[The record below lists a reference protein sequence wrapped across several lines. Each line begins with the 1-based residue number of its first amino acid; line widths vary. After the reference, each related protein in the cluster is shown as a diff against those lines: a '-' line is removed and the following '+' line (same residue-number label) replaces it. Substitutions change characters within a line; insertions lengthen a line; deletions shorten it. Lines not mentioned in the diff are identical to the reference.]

1 MASKNLLPVVALCG
15 ALATGTPVA
24 AWATPVMADSL
35 PVALSPAPD
44 PSSTIMCKRFSLKQA
59 TILTSGCLRRNT
71 DASIVVDIERS
82 NKENESQAGCAVCT
96 WHSIVLDAD
105 DDPCDLELRID
116 IASVDD
122 SANGAK
128 VAFDS
133 TFFEKGG
140 GICLGCAA
148 ANADDAQPT
157 LSFTASLR
165 LTKAGTDAIAAG
177 EASLLFYAVSTEDT
191 DIHFEKSAG
200 ALSLTRGTK
209 AGPIEI
215 DAHALAR
222 QCILADPAL
231 LEMEW
236 NGSGA
241 VGIVPSALGAKT
253 LPSNEGPS
261 NAAIKEEGTDKEAG
275 MDDTPSLANNVPA
288 SFEAPDETVVDPN
301 DSELADSLGLA
312 DPQEIDEG
320 NCCVLAALDHT
331 EIIDAANIEVAAANQ
346 PVRKSAIIAF
356 PESVEVVFLPSGEVV
371 APTLLTLLGAKNT
384 RNEIKKITVVDPA
397 TTAKL
402 RLYAVAPDGS
412 KTLEFD
418 GDTLLAWRRLDIMQ
432 DVSYQIEL
440 EGFDR
445 ARDANIIAAAIES
458 PQRLMTL
465 RFDYYPYVPT
475 TT

>member
-35 PVALSPAPD
+35 PAALSSAPN
-44 PSSTIMCKRFSLKQA
+44 PSSAIACKRFSIAQA
-59 TILTSGCLRRNT
+59 AISTSGCLRRNT
-71 DASIVVDIERS
+71 DGSIVVDINRS
-82 NKENESQAGCAVCT
+82 NKANGSQAGCAVCT
-96 WHSIVLDAD
+96 WRSVALDAD
-105 DDPCDLELRID
+105 GDPCNLELRID

-128 VAFDS
+128 VAFDG

-148 ANADDAQPT
+148 ANADDTQPT

-177 EASLLFYAVSTEDT
+177 EASLLFYAVSTKDT
-191 DIHFEKSAG
+191 DAHFEKPAG
-200 ALSLTRGTK
+200 SLSLTRGIE

-215 DAHALAR
+215 DARAQSR
-222 QCILADPAL
+222 QRILADPAL

-241 VGIVPSALGAKT
+241 IGILPSAFDAKT
-253 LPSNEGPS
+253 LPPNDEPI
-261 NAAIKEEGTDKEAG
+261 NATIQEESADKEAG
-275 MDDTPSLANNVPA
+275 AGDTPSPTNSVPA
-288 SFEAPDETVVDPN
+288 SFEAPNEPA
-301 DSELADSLGLA
+301 AD
-312 DPQEIDEG
+312 
-320 NCCVLAALDHT
+320 
-331 EIIDAANIEVAAANQ
+331 Q

-356 PESVEVVFLPSGEVV
+356 PESIEVVFLPSGEVV

-384 RNEIKKITVVDPA
+384 RNEIKKVTVVDPA

-402 RLYAVAPDGS
+402 RLYAVAPDGG

-465 RFDYYPYVPT
+465 RFEYYPYVPT

>member
-1 MASKNLLPVVALCG
+1 MAPKNLLPVAALCS
-15 ALATGTPVA
+15 ALASGTPLA
-24 AWATPVMADSL
+24 AWATPATANSL
-35 PVALSPAPD
+35 PQALNPVAN
-44 PSSTIMCKRFSLKQA
+44 SSGIVACQRFSLAHA
-59 TILTSGCLRRNT
+59 TVRTSGCLHRNT
-71 DASIVVDIERS
+71 ADSIVVDIKRPD
-82 NKENESQAGCAVCT
+82 KENDPQTGCAICT
-96 WHSIVLDAD
+96 WKSAAVDAD
-105 DDPCDLELRID
+105 GDPCDLELRID
-116 IASVDD
+116 IDSVDD

-128 VAFDS
+128 VAFDGA
-133 TFFEKGG
+133 FFEKGG
-140 GICLGCAA
+140 SICLGCAA
-148 ANADDAQPT
+148 ANADDTQPT

-165 LTKAGTDAIAAG
+165 LTKADTDAIAAG
-177 EASLLFYAVSTEDT
+177 EASLLFYAVSTKDT
-191 DIHFEKSAG
+191 DAHFEKSAG
-200 ALSLTRGTK
+200 SLSLTRGTE

-215 DAHALAR
+215 DAHAQSR
-222 QCILADPAL
+222 QRILADPAL

-241 VGIVPSALGAKT
+241 IGILPSALDAKT
-253 LPSNEGPS
+253 LPSNDEPI
-261 NAAIKEEGTDKEAG
+261 NATIQEESTDKEAG
-275 MDDTPSLANNVPA
+275 AGDTPSPTNSVPA
-288 SFEAPDETVVDPN
+288 SFEAPNGPATGPN
-301 DSELADSLGLA
+301 DPELADSLGLA

-331 EIIDAANIEVAAANQ
+331 EVIDAANIEVAAANQ

-356 PESVEVVFLPSGEVV
+356 PESIEVVFLPSGEVV

-384 RNEIKKITVVDPA
+384 RNEIKKVTVVDPA

-402 RLYAVAPDGS
+402 RLYAVAPDGG